1 MRDFMP
7 LRISATDS
15 FLRYAHNFARDGEYV
30 KAVAVI
36 TKIKSRALNSNNLE
50 KIALIHSYGGQ
61 LQASEACWLEIERRN
76 EMKSGGYLMLA
87 SLQMELAKFEQAMES
102 LEKEIQL
109 SKITKNQYYVD
120 SAVIRLA
127 FLQIQMKDYLSA
139 RATLT
144 IVNDEQG
151 DFIPG
156 IGYMTKIELLTKIP
170 HSGK

>member
-1 MRDFMP
+1 MP
-7 LRISATDS
+7 IRISSTDGYLK
-15 FLRYAHNFARDGEYV
+15 FALKLARDGEYA
-30 KAVAVI
+30 KAVAAI
-36 TKIKSRALNSNNLE
+36 AKIKSRALNSNNLE

-61 LQASEACWLEIERRN
+61 LQISEANWLEIERRS

-139 RATLT
+139 TATLT
-144 IVNDEQG
+144 IANDEQG